1 MSPLLNV
8 ISPLLRHFLILI
20 KMLFLSLETKHANFK
35 SLCDLCNKLTNS
47 LFRLSTH
54 RQDDTQT
61 TQATCNS
68 GDRDALQFSSAPGEL
83 GARSE
88 N

>member
-1 MSPLLNV
+1 MQILNP
-8 ISPLLRHFLILI
+8 SATFA
-20 KMLFLSLETKHANFK
+20 M
-35 SLCDLCNKLTNS
+35 KLTYS

-61 TQATCNS
+61 TQATFNS

-88 N
+88 I